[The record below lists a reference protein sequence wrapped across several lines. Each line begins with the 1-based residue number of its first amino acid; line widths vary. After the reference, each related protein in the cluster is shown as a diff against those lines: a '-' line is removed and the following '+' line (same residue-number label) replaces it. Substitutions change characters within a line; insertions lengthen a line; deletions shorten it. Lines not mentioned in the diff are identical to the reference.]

1 VVGRLR
7 VHDGSSAVTDDSKVQ
22 EWMPRADALHLE
34 DYPELWAEADDRPGL
49 SYEARMALA
58 VLAAQFGLGLV
69 VGFLLG
75 AWLA

>member
-1 VVGRLR
+1 
-7 VHDGSSAVTDDSKVQ
+7 
-22 EWMPRADALHLE
+22 MPRADALHLE